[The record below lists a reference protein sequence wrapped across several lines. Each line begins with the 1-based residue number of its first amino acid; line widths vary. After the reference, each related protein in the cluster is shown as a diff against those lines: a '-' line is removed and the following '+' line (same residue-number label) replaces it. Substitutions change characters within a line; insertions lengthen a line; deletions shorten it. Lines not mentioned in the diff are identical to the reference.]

1 MNPDDCIVA
10 VWIQDQYAFNLT
22 VYGEY
27 NIKLII
33 QMIKAVRLP

>member
-1 MNPDDCIVA
+1 

-27 NIKLII
+27 NIELII
-33 QMIKAVRLP
+33 RMIEAIRLP